1 MLRLTD
7 LVERYVYNNIPLM
20 LIGPTG
26 TGKSTYINKYIKD
39 LPMDKFSLIFVNFSA

>member
-7 LVERYVYNNIPLM
+7 LAARYVRNEIPFM

-26 TGKSTYINKYIKD
+26 TGKSTYINKYIKE
-39 LPMDKFSLIFVNFSA
+39 LPMD